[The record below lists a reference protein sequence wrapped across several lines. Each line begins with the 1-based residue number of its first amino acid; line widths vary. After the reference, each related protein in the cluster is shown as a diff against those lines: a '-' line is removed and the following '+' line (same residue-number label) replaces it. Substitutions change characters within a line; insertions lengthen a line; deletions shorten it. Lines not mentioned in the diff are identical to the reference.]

1 MVEINLKLVN
11 NNIKSALGLGN
22 NVGKFTVQIMFSI
35 CKYNYVLQQQH
46 AKVVGNTNECCLL
59 FTM

>member
-22 NVGKFTVQIMFSI
+22 NVGKFTGRIMFLI
-35 CKYNYVLQQQH
+35 CKYNYVLQH
-46 AKVVGNTNECCLL
+46 SSMLK
-59 FTM
+59 